1 MSDKLLRVTV
11 RRVTRRAASPGT
23 DTPPRRGATWWGQRR
38 ACGTGRRTWA
48 VALGALLLAAPALD
62 AQPGAGDTV
71 PRSTRPFLTRADA
84 LTLGAFTLATIA
96 ITPAD
101 RRLAERLQN
110 PATQENRVIRRTAGV
125 VRELAAPGSLLIG
138 GTLYAVGRLG
148 GNERM
153 ASLGLHGTEAVVI
166 GLGVVSLGKVVAG
179 RARPYVT
186 ADTNARDFKWMRGL
200 RGGRDYQ
207 SFPSGHTVMAFAAA
221 AAVTG
226 ETARWWPRAT
236 PYIGTALY
244 GGAALAG
251 LSRMYNDQHWASDV
265 LVGAAIGTF
274 VGQKVVR
281 YHRTHP
287 DNRVDRWFLAASVVP
302 AASGGGRLVRLGLV
316 PGF

>member
-1 MSDKLLRVTV
+1 MRFSFRFAQC
-11 RRVTRRAASPGT
+11 RAVLS
-23 DTPPRRGATWWGQRR
+23 
-38 ACGTGRRTWA
+38 A
-48 VALGALLLAAPALD
+48 VACSLALAAAPLA
-62 AQPGAGDTV
+62 AQGAGADTV
-71 PRSTRPFLTRADA
+71 PRSTRPFFTRADA
-84 LTLGAFTLATIA
+84 ITLGAFTLATVA

-101 RRLAERLQN
+101 RALAQRFRD
-110 PATQENRVIRRTAGV
+110 PRTQENRLVRGTAAV
-125 VRELAAPGSLLIG
+125 VRELAAPGSLIIG

-153 ASLGLHGTEAVVI
+153 ASLGLHGTEAVLI
-166 GLGVVSLGKVVAG
+166 GLGAVGVGKAMTG

-186 ADTNARDFKWMRGL
+186 ADTNARDFKFMRGL
-200 RGGRDYQ
+200 RGGDGYR

-226 ETARWWPRAT
+226 ETARWWPDAT

-287 DNRVDRWFLAASVVP
+287 GNRIDRWFLAASLGP
-302 AASGGGRLVRLGLV
+302 APAGGGRLLRVGLV
-316 PGF
+316 PRLH

>member
-1 MSDKLLRVTV
+1 MRFPFRFAQCRAVL
-11 RRVTRRAASPGT
+11 RAAT
-23 DTPPRRGATWWGQRR
+23 
-38 ACGTGRRTWA
+38 C
-48 VALGALLLAAPALD
+48 VLALASAPLAAQQA
-62 AQPGAGDTV
+62 GADTV
-71 PRSTRPFLTRADA
+71 PRSTRPFFTRADA
-84 LTLGAFTLATIA
+84 ITLGAFTLATVA

-101 RRLAERLQN
+101 QALARRFRN
-110 PATQENRVIRRTAGV
+110 PRTQENRVVRNTAAV
-125 VRELAAPGSLLIG
+125 VGDLAAPGSLIIG

-153 ASLGLHGTEAVVI
+153 ASLGLHGTEAVLI
-166 GLGVVSLGKVVAG
+166 GLGTVSLGKVITG

-186 ADTNARDFKWMRGL
+186 ADTNARDFKFMRGL
-200 RGGRDYQ
+200 RGTDYQ

-226 ETARWWPRAT
+226 ETARWWPDAT

-251 LSRMYNDQHWASDV
+251 LSRMYNDKHWASDV

-287 DNRVDRWFLAASVVP
+287 DNRIDRWFLAASLVP
-302 AASGGGRLVRLGLV
+302 APTGGGRLLRLGLV
-316 PGF
+316 PRFD